1 MKNWFCK
8 TNSNRRKSYHCVLL
22 KTWYCLMVCCIDHIC
37 SISPHAPK
45 SAHSKIKKKW
55 KIKKVYDC
63 VKMFVT
69 GKEFKYEN
77 EI

>member
-8 TNSNRRKSYHCVLL
+8 TNSNRRRSYHCVLL

-45 SAHSKIKKKW
+45 SAHSKIKKK
-55 KIKKVYDC
+55 KMENKESLRFN

-69 GKEFKYEN
+69 GKELKY
-77 EI
+77 